1 MGVSRKPKAQQ
12 LRPDAQ
18 SQSGPTVKKPKHSGP
33 KDHNQYNPD
42 PLAHFLAI
50 PWAAKLLTDPA
61 AFDIVVSDRR
71 ILPSGDKQFVRSV
84 MNSETTVR
92 ACITFLL
99 KLPPQ
104 KEEGQRGVCPA
115 PPFDGMGGHAA
126 DTDGKP
132 ISKSK
137 KLLQGGG
144 PENGEDPEK
153 PFLLSNVL
161 VDLGEG
167 LCGYRGMLHGG
178 ALMVLLDEAM
188 CAAADNQS
196 RECVPSFDPLPP
208 GHQGANLA
216 CDGRVRLHG
225 KHDDQLLEACHV
237 AGGCASQVESCQ
249 EGRAQTLGQ
258 GNH

>member
-1 MGVSRKPKAQQ
+1 MGAFDKPKAQQ
-12 LRPDAQ
+12 PRPDARQ
-18 SQSGPTVKKPKHSGP
+18 QNGQIIQKPKHCGP
-33 KDHNQYNPD
+33 EDHNQYIRD

-71 ILPSGDKQFVRSV
+71 SLPSGDKQFVRSV
-84 MNSETTVR
+84 ISSEKTVR
-92 ACITFLL
+92 ACVTFLL
-99 KLPPQ
+99 KVPPQ

-115 PPFDGMGGHAA
+115 PPFDGLAA
-126 DTDGKP
+126 HGPTDAEGKL

-137 KLLQGGG
+137 KLLEGGG
-144 PENGEDPEK
+144 PENGEDPDK
-153 PFLLSNVL
+153 PFVLSNVF

-196 RECVPSFDPLPP
+196 SECAP
-208 GHQGANLA
+208 GFISPETP
-216 CDGRVRLHG
+216 R
-225 KHDDQLLEACHV
+225 
-237 AGGCASQVESCQ
+237 S
-249 EGRAQTLGQ
+249 
-258 GNH
+258 